1 VPDRTYSIGETSRQA
16 KVSKHTLRYWEKA
29 LGGIIAPLRTQG
41 GQRRYTLEHLL
52 LLEEVKR
59 LKQRGLSL
67 AAIREE
73 LSQAMVLE
81 KPHPDPVRLE
91 LLADFIAET
100 VRTSVYR
107 FFQGKKP
114 D

>member
-1 VPDRTYSIGETSRQA
+1 MSDRTYSIGETSRQA
-16 KVSKHTLRYWEKA
+16 KVSKHTLRYWEKE
-29 LGGIIAPLRTQG
+29 LEGIIAPLRTQG

-59 LKQRGLSL
+59 LKRKGLSL

-73 LSQAMVLE
+73 LSQAPVLE
-81 KPHPDPVRLE
+81 ATEPDRVDLE
-91 LLADFIAET
+91 RFAEFIAET